1 MKMIFNNISR
11 NLICQFFGDW
21 KFLWDSKVIYW
32 KTELPTKRESYLTK
46 VQWKL
51 RNHMKITRPKQNIPN
66 KTCTCLKERFE
77 MAAARCSPSSA
88 VTESIGIKVATANT
102 NPIGNHFKCFIS
114 VSRFQS
120 VSWFLGSCPLDL
132 TAYSPS
138 KWGPQCS
145 KVTSRSHS
153 LWMWRIQHS
162 SQTLHG

>member
-1 MKMIFNNISR
+1 MSVIR
-11 NLICQFFGDW
+11 L
-21 KFLWDSKVIYW
+21 LKVFMRQQRHIL
-32 KTELPTKRESYLTK
+32 KERATHQKRKSSHESAVEIEKSY
-46 VQWKL
+46 
-51 RNHMKITRPKQNIPN
+51 MKITRRKQNIAN
-66 KTCTCLKERFE
+66 DTCTCLKERLE

-88 VTESIGIKVATANT
+88 VTKSNGTKVATANT

-132 TAYSPS
+132 TAYSLS
-138 KWGPQCS
+138 KWGLQCS

-162 SQTLHG
+162 TQTLHG